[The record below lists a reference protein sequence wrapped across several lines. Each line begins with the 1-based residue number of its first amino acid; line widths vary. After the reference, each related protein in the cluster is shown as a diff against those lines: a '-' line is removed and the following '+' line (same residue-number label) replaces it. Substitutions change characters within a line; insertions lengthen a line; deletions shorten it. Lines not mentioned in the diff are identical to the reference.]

1 MRDRFT
7 VAKREATVQVPAP
20 VFTKQLQDERT
31 TKTDDGYTYRPPAK
45 HLLAGFGTRR
55 TEWTVSR
62 VSRTTVTETVK
73 YGQRWYGLVLL
84 GVVVVFGGRVLALG
98 DAVGTEAVATVL
110 GLAML
115 LAATAVVLPRG
126 TLPRK
131 KVSLEALY
139 YPQIGPLTVVWL
151 GSLAGIGVDGTPG
164 MVVASAATLAW
175 VGHGR
180 GRQVEVVC
188 SGLSRSLSEY
198 VWRVPAL
205 PTRYVLTMATA
216 TTALGVFI
224 ASNVRLSVPNPS
236 TGAFGVIATALV
248 AVVALSLGDSRR
260 RARIGVLIAA
270 TVSGVFVFSLPLW
283 ISAVV
288 RPLSVASP
296 LQHALLGATTVL
308 LVAAWGGF
316 WYALFSAQA
325 LARDRFLDAGREIT
339 TPQAAVSAYLMI
351 TTAGCFLATTL
362 GSLAVAW
369 HLLERAAPGSV
380 WLLAAGLALPAAY
393 LVAGS
398 LYQLGQLAAMVWQI
412 RTRSDQQPDLN
423 DLDLPFE
430 PVQPVWILDEETFYA
445 GAYWDPFDHAI
456 VVSSGAV
463 ETLDAHE
470 LAVIVA
476 HEESHFEYW
485 GAHLQFAFAVLPA
498 FALMGKNVVYSIYD
512 FRERELTADAYAL
525 QRLEDALD
533 DDAPEVVVSVLQRF
547 LRNEFDE
554 LEGSVLTFLP
564 TLQTT
569 AAAQGAKRALDVV
582 FEAFYGHYAG
592 NVHPSNDE
600 RIRAIRA
607 RANAEAELSP
617 TERPDGDG
625 DTGPADRQVD
635 DVDTSPSDRPDAD
648 AD

>member
-1 MRDRFT
+1 
-7 VAKREATVQVPAP
+7 
-20 VFTKQLQDERT
+20 
-31 TKTDDGYTYRPPAK
+31 
-45 HLLAGFGTRR
+45 
-55 TEWTVSR
+55 
-62 VSRTTVTETVK
+62 
-73 YGQRWYGLVLL
+73 
-84 GVVVVFGGRVLALG
+84 
-98 DAVGTEAVATVL
+98 
-110 GLAML
+110 
-115 LAATAVVLPRG
+115 
-126 TLPRK
+126 
-131 KVSLEALY
+131 
-139 YPQIGPLTVVWL
+139 
-151 GSLAGIGVDGTPG
+151 
-164 MVVASAATLAW
+164 
-175 VGHGR
+175 
-180 GRQVEVVC
+180 
-188 SGLSRSLSEY
+188 
-198 VWRVPAL
+198 
-205 PTRYVLTMATA
+205 MATA
-216 TTALGVFI
+216 TAALVVFI
-224 ASNVRLSVPNPS
+224 ALNVRLSVTDPL
-236 TGAFGVIATALV
+236 TGAFGVVATALV
-248 AVVALSLGDSRR
+248 VVVALALGDSGR
-260 RARIGVLIAA
+260 RARIGVVVAA
-270 TVSGVFVFSLPLW
+270 TTSGVFILSLSLW
-283 ISAVV
+283 ISVIV

-308 LVAAWGGF
+308 VVAAWGGL
-316 WYALFSAQA
+316 WYALFSSQA

-339 TPQAAVSAYLMI
+339 TAQAAVSAYLMI
-351 TTAGCFLATTL
+351 TIAGCFLATTL

-369 HLLERAAPGSV
+369 RLLRRAPGSI

-430 PVQPVWILDEETFYA
+430 PTQPVWILDEETFYA

-463 ETLDAHE
+463 ETLDARE

-476 HEESHFEYW
+476 HEESHFKYQ
-485 GAHLQFAFAVLPA
+485 GAHRQFAFAVLPA

-525 QRLEDALD
+525 QRLEDAVD

-607 RANAEAELSP
+607 RAKAESELSP
-617 TERPDGDG
+617 TERPNGDG
-625 DTGPADRQVD
+625 DTGPVDRQD
-635 DVDTSPSDRPDAD
+635 DDADTSPSDRPDAD